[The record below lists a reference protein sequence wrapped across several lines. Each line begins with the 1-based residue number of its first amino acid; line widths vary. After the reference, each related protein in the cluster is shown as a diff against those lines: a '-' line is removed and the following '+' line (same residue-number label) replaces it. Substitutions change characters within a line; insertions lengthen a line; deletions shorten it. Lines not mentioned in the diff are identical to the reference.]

1 MADTIGFLSDEE
13 LGDLEIKLSA
23 TTAGRWKAHP
33 SLDERWLDEG
43 TRVAKK
49 DGGGYVYPIADW
61 TGRANERQFIRI
73 EDAEFVAAA
82 HNCMAR
88 LIHEIRDAR
97 KHQTVFVSGGGK
109 WLT

>member
-1 MADTIGFLSDEE
+1 MSDAIGFLSDEE

-23 TTAGRWKAHP
+23 TTSGRWRAAP
-33 SLDERWLDEG
+33 SIEERWLDQG
-43 TRVAKK
+43 TRVVSK
-49 DGGGYVYPIADW
+49 DGGGYVYPSVDK
-61 TGRANERQFIRI
+61 TDLANEHQFVRM

-88 LIHEIRDAR
+88 LIHEVRDAR
-97 KHQTVFVSGGGK
+97 KHQTVFVSGGSK